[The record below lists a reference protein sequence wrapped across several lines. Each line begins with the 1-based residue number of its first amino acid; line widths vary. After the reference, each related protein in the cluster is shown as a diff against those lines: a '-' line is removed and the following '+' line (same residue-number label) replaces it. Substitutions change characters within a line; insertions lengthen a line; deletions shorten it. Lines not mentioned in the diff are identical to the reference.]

1 MEKDYE
7 NMMEEFDDMDADIEA
22 KKALIE
28 EAKQIDETADWNTI
42 SRTINDLKR
51 RWRRINYSDSA
62 YEDQLHDEFEGAI
75 DKFYAKRDEI
85 YEKNKALKE
94 ELIAKA
100 KEVSQS
106 EQWKDATEK
115 VKSLMDEW
123 KKVGSAGRQS
133 DDSLWEEF
141 NTARQ
146 KFYDRKHEHWE
157 SMNDRFEEVREIKK
171 GLIEKAKA
179 LQDSEKWKDTTDKYR
194 DLMDEWKAAG
204 SAGREYEDA
213 LWKSFCE
220 ARQVFYD
227 RRSVY
232 YDELHARQQENY
244 QKKKQLIQ
252 QAELIVNTGSY
263 SRENTEIMKN
273 LSVEWKAIG
282 SCGRDRE
289 NSAWTEFRSKM
300 DTYFDGLR
308 AFNNQKHED
317 WKDRMNQTI
326 SYKKDQINNQKRQIE
341 RLNNDMNGLV
351 SESDLAGIEEEIKD
365 KESYIAQLEGE
376 IEDIES
382 KLNED

>member
-7 NMMEEFDDMDADIEA
+7 EMMEEFDDMDADIEA

-28 EAKQIDETADWNTI
+28 EAKQIDETQDWNVI
-42 SRTINDLKR
+42 SKTINDLKR

-62 YEDQLHDEFEGAI
+62 YEDQLHDEFESAI

-85 YEKNKALKE
+85 YDKNKQLKE

-123 KKVGSAGRQS
+123 KKIGSAGRNI

-141 NTARQ
+141 NAARQ
-146 KFYDRKHEHWE
+146 TFYDRKHQHWE
-157 SMNDRFEEVREIKK
+157 EMNDRFASVKEVKED
-171 GLIEKAKA
+171 LIEKAKA
-179 LQDSEKWKDTTDKYR
+179 LQNSEKWKETTDKYR
-194 DLMDEWKAAG
+194 DLMDQWKNAG
-204 SAGREYEDA
+204 SAGREHEDA
-213 LWKSFCE
+213 LWNAFCD

-232 YDELHARQQENY
+232 YDELHARQQENFE
-244 QKKKQLIQ
+244 KKMQLVQQAQLIVDT
-252 QAELIVNTGSY
+252 ASY
-263 SRENTEIMKN
+263 TRDNTEVMKN
-273 LSVEWKAIG
+273 LSVQWKEIG
-282 SCGRDRE
+282 SCGRDKE
-289 NSAWTEFRSKM
+289 NTAWTKFRALN
-300 DTYFDGLR
+300 DEYFDGLR

-326 SYKKDQINNQKRQIE
+326 SYKQDQINNQKRQIQ
-341 RLNNDMNGLV
+341 RLNDDMNGLV
-351 SESDLAGIEEEIKD
+351 SESDLAGIEDEIKE
-365 KESYIAQLEGE
+365 KEDFISQLQSE